1 MVNKIS
7 IIIPTMNRPN
17 TLINTIESV
26 MSSHR
31 KPDEIV
37 IVDQSCD
44 LNMVEETRK
53 KVINIAGNERVKYLY
68 LKTPSSTAARNMGID
83 NCTNDVLIFMDDDIN
98 VKSDTFSSILE
109 IMKDNSI
116 SMIGG
121 LNELDMAVGQ
131 GNKLGYLFGRKSL
144 LKRNQGHVVKAV
156 FGRYPSC
163 INKRVETQ
171 WAMGYFFVVRRSLIK
186 KWNIRWDER
195 LVSYAYAED
204 LDFTYSYYKKSKA
217 ENKKCILD
225 PKIIVKHLCSTE
237 YREPSFKKTVMYVVN
252 REYLSYKH
260 FNKSILSRILVR
272 WSNTGEFLFRLKKK
286 ESPMD
291 VIKAQYYCDKY
302 RRDIKRGN
310 LHYELYN
317 L

>member
-83 NCTNDVLIFMDDDIN
+83 NCTNEVLIFMDDDIN

-217 ENKKCILD
+217 ENKKYIG
-225 PKIIVKHLCSTE
+225 
-237 YREPSFKKTVMYVVN
+237 
-252 REYLSYKH
+252 
-260 FNKSILSRILVR
+260 LVA
-272 WSNTGEFLFRLKKK
+272 
-286 ESPMD
+286 
-291 VIKAQYYCDKY
+291 IY
-302 RRDIKRGN
+302 
-310 LHYELYN
+310 
-317 L
+317 